1 MGGREGTPAEECA
14 VGRGAGVPRSRLQD
28 PAGRARRESSDH
40 VLFISRRRRDVPG
53 PGQPSVGWTG
63 GPGEL
68 MAAQGGQAGACWRPA
83 SGQGAGDPRLS
94 FGSVGP
100 TLAAASSPVLP

>member
-14 VGRGAGVPRSRLQD
+14 VGRGARVPRSRLHD

-40 VLFISRRRRDVPG
+40 VLFVPRRRREVPG

-63 GPGEL
+63 GPGTHGRPERT
-68 MAAQGGQAGACWRPA
+68 GGG
-83 SGQGAGDPRLS
+83 LS
-94 FGSVGP
+94 E
-100 TLAAASSPVLP
+100 TCQWARCR